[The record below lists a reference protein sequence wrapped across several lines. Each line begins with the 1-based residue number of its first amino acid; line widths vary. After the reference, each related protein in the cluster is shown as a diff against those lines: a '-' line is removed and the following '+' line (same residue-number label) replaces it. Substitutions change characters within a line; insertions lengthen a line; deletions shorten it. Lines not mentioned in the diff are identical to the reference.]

1 MDFSFDTTLKT
12 RTIFSQILEGLTIEQ
27 LNKIPAGFNN
37 NIYWNIKHV
46 VVTQQLLIYGLSSL
60 PMLVTTEEVE
70 DYKKGTKPTKV
81 VAAPDINLLKE
92 QLFFTLEKT
101 KKDYSEGV
109 FKNYTEYTVTTKST
123 LTNVKEA
130 IEFNNFHEGIHLGY
144 VLALKRLI

>member
-1 MDFSFDTTLKT
+1 
-12 RTIFSQILEGLTIEQ
+12 
-27 LNKIPAGFNN
+27 
-37 NIYWNIKHV
+37 
-46 VVTQQLLIYGLSSL
+46 
-60 PMLVTTEEVE
+60 MLVTTEEVE